1 MIRFGLAL
9 VAAAFLLSPAPVT
22 SAGDGNRLTY
32 LEENNPWYPHTGF
45 ARLTTPQ
52 WVGDEGVEAVVIL
65 AIDDMRDPAKYE
77 AFLRPILQ
85 RLKAID
91 GRAPVSIM
99 TCNVKP
105 DDPQLQSWLG
115 EGLSIECHT
124 VDHPCPLLQ
133 GSDFEKA
140 KSTYDRCVDALNQ
153 IPGNTPVAFRTPCC
167 DSLNTVS
174 PRFFEEIFNS
184 RTPNRNFLQ
193 MDSSVFCVFTE
204 DDPEIPAELVT
215 DPDGTPKFRKYLPKG
230 LERNGIVHNQFVNW
244 IENYPYPYVI
254 NGTCWEIPCMAPSDW
269 EANFYHQPNNP
280 LTVRDMETA
289 LDITVLKQGVFCM
302 VFHPHG
308 WIRSD
313 QIVEFIDHAVS
324 THGEKVKFLTFPEAL
339 ARLNG
344 NLLDGNPLRDE
355 QGRNN
360 VVRILDV
367 DNEGSMDVVIGG
379 QSDRMTRLWRSDA
392 RRWEEHDFPVS
403 LQPGESGL
411 ESANRLFGIA
421 GETGAT
427 ALFDLQGARGW
438 VWRGGEWHEQQCRGQ
453 HPFSDYPAGRIA
465 PWDLRPAVSWLR
477 DFPGYDESFLVL
489 TWAQTPR
496 NSDDPRQATWSY
508 TWRDD
513 GWGEI
518 SAGFFQTPDSF
529 DLTAPYAA
537 RAVRFVDLNGDGG
550 LDMIYSDAE
559 RYAIYLFRADGN
571 MDYRGHALLSGRRGE
586 QPPAEELPPIVRED
600 GTDNGFFI
608 HSGYLLW
615 QNEDTANLPD
625 MVEKRSIAELLG
637 EDADEE

>member
-1 MIRFGLAL
+1 MMTTRLAL
-9 VAAAFLLSPAPVT
+9 LAASLLSAAAA

-52 WVGDEGVEAVVIL
+52 WVGDDGVESVVIL

-91 GRAPVSIM
+91 GRAPLSIM

-133 GSDFEKA
+133 GGDFARA
-140 KSTYDRCVDALNQ
+140 KSTYDRCVDTLNQ
-153 IPGNTPVAFRTPCC
+153 VHGNTPVAFRTPCC

-174 PRFFEEIFNS
+174 PRFFAEIFNS
-184 RTPNRNFLQ
+184 RTPAGNFLQ

-204 DDPEIPAELVT
+204 GDREIPAELVT
-215 DPDGTPKFRKYLPKG
+215 DPDGKPKFRKYLPKG
-230 LERNGIVHNQFVNW
+230 LKRNDIVHNEFVNW

-254 NGTCWEIPCMAPSDW
+254 NGACWEIPCMAPSDW

-280 LTVRDMETA
+280 QTVRDMETA

-324 THGEKVKFLTFPEAL
+324 THGDKVKFLTFPEAL
-339 ARLNG
+339 ARLNENLLQGQSLRDQAGNDGGVRIVDFDNDGDMDVAISAEQVKCVRVWDPAGWRETALPFAIHDAQFAVSAAGGAAGIATFGTPDGARNVPSETGTLWTFDDGEWKADVSLPANEG
-344 NLLDGNPLRDE
+344 NLQTLSSGGPLFWTNRDS
-355 QGRNN
+355 
-360 VVRILDV
+360 VRFRDV
-367 DNEGSMDVVIGG
+367 DGDGACEVIRVGWTSHRRAHLATQVLHWESGG
-379 QSDRMTRLWRSDA
+379 
-392 RRWEEHDFPVS
+392 RRWEPLPFV
-403 LQPGESGL
+403 LPGGWTF
-411 ESANRLFGIA
+411 RDQFRFD
-421 GETGAT
+421 
-427 ALFDLQGARGW
+427 AL
-438 VWRGGEWHEQQCRGQ
+438 
-453 HPFSDYPAGRIA
+453 
-465 PWDLRPAVSWLR
+465 
-477 DFPGYDESFLVL
+477 
-489 TWAQTPR
+489 
-496 NSDDPRQATWSY
+496 
-508 TWRDD
+508 
-513 GWGEI
+513 
-518 SAGFFQTPDSF
+518 
-529 DLTAPYAA
+529 
-537 RAVRFVDLNGDGG
+537 RFVDLNHDGQ
-550 LDMIYSDAE
+550 LDLVVSDPE
-559 RYAIYLFRADGN
+559 RFGIWLFNDMRTGWSIEV
-571 MDYRGHALLSGRRGE
+571 MSGRRGE
-586 QPPAEELPPIVRED
+586 QPPAEELPPIVRKD

-625 MVEKRSIAELLG
+625 MVEKRSIAELLRVRP
-637 EDADEE
+637 E